1 MTKPIQIKNLMIGS
15 GIPKICVPLTGTTK
29 EKICQEAE
37 AAKKA
42 AADLVEWR
50 ADFFEGLLDPEACR
64 KVLEDLAEIL
74 GETPLLFTIRTSE
87 EGGNIAISLEDYKAC
102 NLNAAKSGK
111 ADLVDVEVM
120 GNPQEKATLV
130 ADLQKEGT
138 KVIAS
143 SHDFHKTDSQEILL
157 NRFREMEKSGAD
169 ILKMAV
175 MPHGFEDVAAIM
187 EATNAMRQECEKPL
201 VSMAMGSI
209 GSITRIS
216 GENFGSGITFGTV
229 GAASAPGQ
237 FPIGEL
243 RSLLEAL
250 HRKNEEDECCCEK
263 SEQ

>member
-1 MTKPIQIKNLMIGS
+1 MTKPIQIKNLTIGA
-15 GIPKICVPLTGTTK
+15 GIPKICVPLTGTTR

-37 AAKKA
+37 DAKKA

-50 ADFFEGLLDPEACR
+50 ADFFEELMNPEACQN
-64 KVLEDLAEIL
+64 VLEALAEIL

-87 EGGNIAISLEDYKAC
+87 EGGNITISLEDYAAC
-102 NLNAAKSGK
+102 NINIAKGKK

-120 GNPQEKATLV
+120 SNSE
-130 ADLQKEGT
+130 
-138 KVIAS
+138 VIAS
-143 SHDFHKTDSQEILL
+143 SHDFHKTDSQEVLL

-187 EATNAMRQECEKPL
+187 EATNVMRQECEKPL

-243 RSLLEAL
+243 RSLLDAL
-250 HRKNEEDECCCEK
+250 HEKNEEDELK
-263 SEQ
+263 Q

>member
-1 MTKPIQIKNLMIGS
+1 MTKPIQIKNLTIGA
-15 GIPKICVPLTGTTK
+15 GIPKICVPLTGTTE
-29 EKICQEAE
+29 EKICQEAKD
-37 AAKKA
+37 AKKA
-42 AADLVEWR
+42 GADLVEWR
-50 ADFFEGLLDPEACR
+50 ADFFEGLMDKEAC
-64 KVLEDLAEIL
+64 KQVLGKLSEIL

-87 EGGNIAISLEDYKAC
+87 EGGNIAISMKDYSAC
-102 NLNAAKSGK
+102 CRNAARSHI

-120 GNPQEKATLV
+120 
-130 ADLQKEGT
+130 D
-138 KVIAS
+138 
-143 SHDFHKTDSQEILL
+143 
-157 NRFREMEKSGAD
+157 RFREMEKSGAD

-187 EATNAMRQECEKPL
+187 EATNAMRKECEKPL

-209 GSITRIS
+209 GSISRIS

-250 HRKNEEDECCCEK
+250 HQKNLEA
-263 SEQ
+263 

>member
-1 MTKPIQIKNLMIGS
+1 MTKPIQIKNLTIGA
-15 GIPKICVPLTGTTK
+15 GIPKICVPLTGTTR

-37 AAKKA
+37 DAKKA

-50 ADFFEGLLDPEACR
+50 ADFFEELMNPEACH
-64 KVLEDLAEIL
+64 I
-74 GETPLLFTIRTSE
+74 
-87 EGGNIAISLEDYKAC
+87 NIAKG
-102 NLNAAKSGK
+102 KK

-120 GNPQEKATLV
+120 SNSEEKKKLV
-130 ADLQKEGT
+130 AELQKEGV

-143 SHDFHKTDSQEILL
+143 SHDFHKTDSQEVLL

-187 EATNAMRQECEKPL
+187 EATNVMRQECEKPL

-243 RSLLEAL
+243 RSLLDAL
-250 HRKNEEDECCCEK
+250 HEKNEEDELK
-263 SEQ
+263 Q

>member
-1 MTKPIQIKNLMIGS
+1 MTKPIQIKNLTIGA
-15 GIPKICVPLTGTTK
+15 GIPKICVPLTGTTR

-37 AAKKA
+37 DAKKA

-50 ADFFEGLLDPEACR
+50 ADFFEELMNPEACQN
-64 KVLEDLAEIL
+64 VLEALAEIL

-87 EGGNIAISLEDYKAC
+87 EGGNITISLEDYAAC
-102 NLNAAKSGK
+102 NIHIAKGKK

-120 GNPQEKATLV
+120 SNSEEKKKLV
-130 ADLQKEGT
+130 AELQKEGV

-143 SHDFHKTDSQEILL
+143 SHDFHKTDSQEVLL

-169 ILKMAV
+169 
-175 MPHGFEDVAAIM
+175 
-187 EATNAMRQECEKPL
+187 AMRQECEKPL

-243 RSLLEAL
+243 RSLLDAL
-250 HRKNEEDECCCEK
+250 HEKNEEDELK
-263 SEQ
+263 Q

>member
-1 MTKPIQIKNLMIGS
+1 MTKPIQIKNLIIGA
-15 GIPKICVPLTGTTK
+15 GIPKICVPLTGITE
-29 EKICQEAE
+29 EKICKEAE
-37 AAKKA
+37 SAKKA
-42 AADLVEWR
+42 GADMVEWR
-50 ADFFEGLLDPEACR
+50 ADFFEGLMDREACSH
-64 KVLEDLAEIL
+64 VLGKLSEIL
-74 GETPLLFTIRTSE
+74 GETPLLFTIRTSQ
-87 EGGNIAISLEDYKAC
+87 EGGNIAISMEDYSAC
-102 NLNAAKSGK
+102 NRNAAKSHM

-120 GNPQEKATLV
+120 GNSEEKKKLV
-130 ADLQKEGT
+130 AELQKEGV

-143 SHDFHKTDSQEILL
+143 SHDFDKTDSQEILL

-187 EATNAMRQECEKPL
+187 ETTNDMRKECEKPL
-201 VSMAMGSI
+201 VSMAMGSV

-250 HRKNEEDECCCEK
+250 HQKNLEA
-263 SEQ
+263 

>member
-1 MTKPIQIKNLMIGS
+1 MTKPIQIKNLTIGA
-15 GIPKICVPLTGTTK
+15 GIPKICVPLTGTTR

-37 AAKKA
+37 DAKKA

-50 ADFFEGLLDPEACR
+50 ADFFEELMNPEACQN
-64 KVLEDLAEIL
+64 VLEALAEIL

-87 EGGNIAISLEDYKAC
+87 EGGNIAKG
-102 NLNAAKSGK
+102 KK

-120 GNPQEKATLV
+120 SNSEEKKKLV
-130 ADLQKEGT
+130 AELQKEGV

-143 SHDFHKTDSQEILL
+143 SHDFHKTDSQEVLL

-187 EATNAMRQECEKPL
+187 EATNVMRQECEKPL

-243 RSLLEAL
+243 RSLLDAL
-250 HRKNEEDECCCEK
+250 HEKNEEDELK
-263 SEQ
+263 Q

>member
-1 MTKPIQIKNLMIGS
+1 MTKPIKIKNLIIGE
-15 GIPKICVPLTGTTK
+15 GIPKICVPLTGVTK

-42 AADLVEWR
+42 GTDLVEWR
-50 ADFFEGLLDPEACR
+50 ADFFEGLRDEEACTQ
-64 KVLEDLAEIL
+64 VLEAVAAIL
-74 GETPLLFTIRTSE
+74 GETPLLFTIRTKE
-87 EGGNIAISLEDYKAC
+87 EGGNIPISIEDYSAC
-102 NLNAAKSGK
+102 NRIAAKTGR

-120 GNPQEKATLV
+120 GSAEEKKKLV
-130 ADLQKEGT
+130 AELQKAGA

-143 SHDFHKTDSQEILL
+143 SHDFEKTDSQEVLL
-157 NRFREMEKSGAD
+157 ERFREMEKSGAD

-175 MPHGFEDVAAIM
+175 MPHGFGDVAAIM
-187 EATNAMRQECEKPL
+187 EATNAMRKECEKPL

-209 GSITRIS
+209 GSISRIS

-250 HRKNEEDECCCEK
+250 HKTNL
-263 SEQ
+263 

>member
-1 MTKPIQIKNLMIGS
+1 MTKPIQIKNLTIGA
-15 GIPKICVPLTGTTK
+15 GIPKICVPLTGTTR

-37 AAKKA
+37 DAKKA

-50 ADFFEGLLDPEACR
+50 ADFFEELMNPEACQN
-64 KVLEDLAEIL
+64 VLEALAEIL

-87 EGGNIAISLEDYKAC
+87 EGGNITISLEDYAAC
-102 NLNAAKSGK
+102 NINIAKGKK

-120 GNPQEKATLV
+120 SNSEEKKKLV
-130 ADLQKEGT
+130 AELQKEGV

-143 SHDFHKTDSQEILL
+143 SHDFHKTDSQEVLL

-169 ILKMAV
+169 ILKMA
-175 MPHGFEDVAAIM
+175 
-187 EATNAMRQECEKPL
+187 EKPL

-243 RSLLEAL
+243 RSLLDAL
-250 HRKNEEDECCCEK
+250 HEKNEEDELK
-263 SEQ
+263 Q